1 MKIQF
6 ESAEDFDLLVETIKS
21 GILYWKKVK
30 QDAQGKI
37 CLQCSGEMTH
47 YTVEEADDKIE
58 DLLRLL
64 MTVECTPHLD
74 WNGRDYVMT
83 EEGEPKYYSSMVE
96 NNKGYLKG

>member
-1 MKIQF
+1 MKFIF
-6 ESAEDFDLLVETIKS
+6 DTAEDYDLMENTIKS

-47 YTVEEADDKIE
+47 YTVEEAEGEITK
-58 DLLRLL
+58 LLELL
-64 MTVECTPHLD
+64 MTIESTPHLE

-83 EEGEPKYYSSMVE
+83 EEGAPEYYSSMVE